1 MQAEGALL
9 QPVTIRRGFP
19 PEQRA
24 QAARIYWEAFGG
36 KLMRVMGPD
45 ERALAF
51 LERGLKPDHCWSA
64 LDGAGQLIGLAGY
77 KTPYGS
83 FSGGSRRDLNRV
95 YGRFGAAWR
104 AGLLRLLA
112 SEIDNHRFLIDGI
125 AVTRHARGQG
135 VGQALLG
142 ALYRE
147 ARGRGYAAIRLEV
160 VDTNARAR
168 ALYDR
173 EGFAPVATDRLGL
186 LRYAFGFSS
195 ATTMVRVLD

>member
-1 MQAEGALL
+1 MRAERQLRD
-9 QPVTIRRGFP
+9 VTIRHGFP

-24 QAARIYWEAFGG
+24 LAARIYWQAFGS

-45 ERALAF
+45 ARALAF

-64 LDGAGQLIGLAGY
+64 LDQQGRLIGLAGY

-83 FSGGSRRDLNRV
+83 FSGGSRRDLTRV

-125 AVTRHARGQG
+125 AVACHARGQG
-135 VGQALLG
+135 VGQALLA
-142 ALYRE
+142 ALYEE
-147 ARGRGYAAIRLEV
+147 ARGRGYTAIRLEV
-160 VDTNARAR
+160 VDTNSRAR
-168 ALYDR
+168 ALYER
-173 EGFAPVATDRLGL
+173 EGFAAIATDRLGL
-186 LRYAFGFSS
+186 LRYAFGFSA
-195 ATTMVRVLD
+195 ATTMVRVLG